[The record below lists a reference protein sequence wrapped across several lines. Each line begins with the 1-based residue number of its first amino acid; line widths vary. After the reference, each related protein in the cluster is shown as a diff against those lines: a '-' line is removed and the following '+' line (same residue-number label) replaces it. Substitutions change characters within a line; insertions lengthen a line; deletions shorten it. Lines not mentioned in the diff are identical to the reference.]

1 MVSTDRRSDG
11 GDAAASPQR
20 GISPFVCACFTLNYV
35 VGTGFLTL
43 PWAFERAGL
52 VLSAIGMVVICFVAN
67 VASDYVLSAMARA
80 EALDAYLED
89 HDVKGSDKIDVDNPA
104 PRLQDQAVDES
115 TALLHRAQPHA
126 KSTSTEST
134 DHDHDYDFHEPIDN
148 FQGNEVGI
156 IPTGSKVVMSFSMDC
171 DCHGAND
178 LDHEPNMKLLIKDR
192 KYELTELCQI
202 FLGDA
207 GLHAYGIAVALDI
220 YGFLWAYTSV
230 FGTAM
235 ANVFPLWPD
244 VDCYPFYV
252 LLFALFVVPMSF
264 MELSEQ
270 ATVQIFLSGCRI
282 VMILL
287 MVVTP
292 LVATA
297 FGSGGLK
304 EENPP
309 IPHFSDQTEPV
320 GAPLIELSNIHEM
333 IPVIVFAVLFHQAIP
348 GLADEMTQKSEVGTI
363 FGYTI
368 FLCAVAYSLIGF
380 VVGWY
385 FGDSTYESS
394 NLNWEAYHAGTG
406 QLVQSDDGEFVWLHV
421 AWWARMISFFV
432 VCFPAIDVLSAFPL
446 YALVLGNSLLGMA
459 YADTI
464 QEAQHNRRFKTFF
477 RALAAIPPIV
487 GALFV
492 RNLGII
498 TDYSGLTGLCIAFS
512 FPPLLYIYSEK
523 KLKALHIPLRTRYER
538 IGSSI
543 GSAKAMFVFGVLT
556 IVYCSILLAAYG

>member
-1 MVSTDRRSDG
+1 MHG
-11 GDAAASPQR
+11 
-20 GISPFVCACFTLNYV
+20 
-35 VGTGFLTL
+35 
-43 PWAFERAGL
+43 
-52 VLSAIGMVVICFVAN
+52 
-67 VASDYVLSAMARA
+67 
-80 EALDAYLED
+80 
-89 HDVKGSDKIDVDNPA
+89 
-104 PRLQDQAVDES
+104 
-115 TALLHRAQPHA
+115 
-126 KSTSTEST
+126 
-134 DHDHDYDFHEPIDN
+134 
-148 FQGNEVGI
+148 
-156 IPTGSKVVMSFSMDC
+156 
-171 DCHGAND
+171 DCHDAHD
-178 LDHEPNMKLLIKDR
+178 LDDEPTRKLLIKDR

-207 GLHAYGIAVALDI
+207 GLRAYGVAVALDI

-230 FGTAM
+230 FGAAM
-235 ANVFPLWPD
+235 ANVFPLWPG

-270 ATVQIFLSGCRI
+270 ATVQVFLSGCRI

-287 MVVTP
+287 MVLTP
-292 LVATA
+292 LVATE
-297 FGSGGLK
+297 FGSGGNLD
-304 EENPP
+304 EGIPP
-309 IPHFSDQTEPV
+309 IPHFSEQTEPV
-320 GAPLIELSNIHEM
+320 GAPLIDLSNIHEM

-348 GLADEMTQKSEVGTI
+348 GLADEMTQKSQVGTI

-380 VVGWY
+380 IVGWY
-385 FGDSTYESS
+385 FGDNTYESS

-406 QLVQSDDGEFVWLHV
+406 QLVQNEDGENAWLHV
-421 AWWARMISFFV
+421 AWWARTISFFV

-446 YALVLGNSLLGMA
+446 YALVLGNSLLGMV

-464 QEAQHNRRFKTFF
+464 QEAQHNRRIKTFF
-477 RALAAIPPIV
+477 RALAALPPIV

-556 IVYCSILLAAYG
+556 IVYCFILLAANG